1 MLFINLVMFES
12 ACDFA
17 ARIFRDSLFLGN
29 FEIQKRHIRATF
41 ISDNFI
47 YWSLLIYSSKMPA
60 HQNIYNCLKMFTT
73 LLKREVV
80 ATCGG
85 DFGALCF
92 SQKTFYT

>member
-1 MLFINLVMFES
+1 MFES

-17 ARIFRDSLFLGN
+17 ARIFMDSLFLGN

-80 ATCGG
+80 AIHVVGIL
-85 DFGALCF
+85 ALSASLKKHF
-92 SQKTFYT
+92 TRN